1 MPVISLLQERHDF
14 FPLRK
19 RYPCHNPQR
28 TITYDASIE
37 LGEEAVADD
46 SHGRGRRAK
55 RDAESLSQMLSR
67 VQSKVEEDN
76 TFLTTVGGGMDGS
89 RRAKANG
96 QSSAISDGP
105 MPFISPLAA
114 SITRM
119 AMWSAHADS
128 ILSLQV
134 IKEPPALIT
143 SGYDRLV
150 RLWDQSGNSLGKFQR
165 GHMNRTDWS
174 FKANV
179 EKFAQNKRN
188 EANNIIGRI
197 NRVVSAEEQKRK
209 MGDFENANP
218 FYEVS
223 DDEDVDGIGA
233 SKTVPR
239 YKLDI
244 AKIKARAKAT
254 GEAESESQIDSVR
267 LDIANL
273 DETRARLIS
282 DYSNLSIFERNN
294 RSAAGGG
301 LADSLRRTPRMAPV
315 GPQQAG
321 KGYSATPRGRSS
333 RLKTGSRSFKVGIS
347 RRRK

>member
-1 MPVISLLQERHDF
+1 M
-14 FPLRK
+14 
-19 RYPCHNPQR
+19 
-28 TITYDASIE
+28 
-37 LGEEAVADD
+37 
-46 SHGRGRRAK
+46 
-55 RDAESLSQMLSR
+55 
-67 VQSKVEEDN
+67 
-76 TFLTTVGGGMDGS
+76 
-89 RRAKANG
+89 
-96 QSSAISDGP
+96 
-105 MPFISPLAA
+105 
-114 SITRM
+114 
-119 AMWSAHADS
+119 
-128 ILSLQV
+128 
-134 IKEPPALIT
+134 
-143 SGYDRLV
+143 
-150 RLWDQSGNSLGKFQR
+150 
-165 GHMNRTDWS
+165 
-174 FKANV
+174 
-179 EKFAQNKRN
+179 
-188 EANNIIGRI
+188 
-197 NRVVSAEEQKRK
+197 
-209 MGDFENANP
+209 
-218 FYEVS
+218 
-223 DDEDVDGIGA
+223 
-233 SKTVPR
+233 PR